1 MGALFKQ
8 VWVKAFHL
16 EGRLFRSLRD
26 IFIPGKIAVEFFKG
40 KQKRYPPP
48 VQFLFVVMFFFLFI
62 FNHFVGMNGV
72 RYQSNSSGVR
82 LEERREKIDFYEAG
96 RRYAEVKRM
105 WQAFDSLPPA
115 YRTPQARIALDS
127 VIRRTFGD
135 ATAGMSRAL
144 ALADSSDSNVL
155 DSININLGFRSM
167 RIASLDIFQ
176 LEADSIIR
184 KYRVESW
191 IDKVSVRQGV
201 KAMKTPDALVKT
213 YLGSMVWTI
222 LALVAILSL
231 LLGLLYRKQRRY
243 YVEHFVFLLYQ
254 HTALFL
260 ALTAMICINHFLP
273 FPSWLWISL
282 MLGMAISPF
291 LAMKRYYAQ
300 NFWRTA
306 WKWLFFS
313 LAYIVGFVLLF
324 TVGIMV
330 VFFFF

>member
-62 FNHFVGMNGV
+62 FNHLIGTEGV
-72 RYQSNSSGVR
+72 RFRANQPGARV
-82 LEERREKIDFYEAG
+82 EERKEKINFYEAG
-96 RRYAEVKRM
+96 RQYAEVKKM
-105 WQAFDSLPPA
+105 WQAFDSLPPD
-115 YRTPQARIALDS
+115 YRTPQARQSLDS
-127 VIRRTFGD
+127 VIRRVFGD
-135 ATAGMSRAL
+135 AATKMSRAL
-144 ALADSSDSNVL
+144 EMPDSTDRSSL
-155 DSININLGFRSM
+155 DSITINLGIRSM

-176 LEADSIIR
+176 LEADSIIK
-184 KYRVESW
+184 KYRVEHW

-201 KAMKTPDALVKT
+201 KAMKTPEALVRT
-213 YLGSMVWTI
+213 YMGSMVWTI
-222 LALVAILSL
+222 LALVAVLSL

-260 ALTAMICINHFLP
+260 ALTALISINHFFP
-273 FPSWLWISL
+273 FPLWLWITL
-282 MLGMAISPF
+282 TLWLAISPF

-300 NFWRTA
+300 NIWQTA

-313 LAYIVGFVLLF
+313 LVYIAGFLILF
-324 TVGIMV
+324 TVGILV